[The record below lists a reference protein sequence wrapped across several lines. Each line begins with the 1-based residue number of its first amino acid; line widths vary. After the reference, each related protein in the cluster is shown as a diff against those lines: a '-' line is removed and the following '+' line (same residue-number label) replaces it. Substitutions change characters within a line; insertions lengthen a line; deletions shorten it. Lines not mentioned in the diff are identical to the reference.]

1 MEHKDCL
8 LCGVGGQGTILAS
21 KLLADAAL
29 LKGATVRAT
38 ETIGMSQRGGS
49 VVSHLRMGEE
59 SASPMIPHGRA
70 DIMIAFEPAEGV
82 RSLPYLSKD
91 GVLIVAKKAV
101 KPVTATLTNG
111 TYDGTDMLDFLYQQV
126 KHLVVVDGD
135 AICSQL
141 GSSKVLNVVLLGAAT
156 ASGMLGFTIEDMA
169 QAIQQRVPEKFQALN
184 QNALIAGANIVVGG
198 TSPCK

>member
-1 MEHKDCL
+1 MQHKDCL

-59 SASPMIPHGRA
+59 SHSPMIPHGRA
-70 DIMIAFEPAEGV
+70 DVMIAFEPAEAV
-82 RSLPYLSKD
+82 RSLAYLSQD
-91 GVLIVAKKAV
+91 GVLVVAKKAM
-101 KPVTATLTNG
+101 KPVTATLSG
-111 TYDGTDMLDFLYQQV
+111 TSYDGSEMLTYLNEKV
-126 KHLVVVDGD
+126 KQLIVVDGET
-135 AICSQL
+135 ICAQV

-156 ASGMLGFTIEDMA
+156 ASGMLGFTMEDME
-169 QAIQQRVPEKFQALN
+169 QAIEQRVPAKFLELNRKALS
-184 QNALIAGANIVVGG
+184 AGAKIVTGG
-198 TSPCK
+198 T

>member
-59 SASPMIPHGRA
+59 SHSPMIPHGGA
-70 DIMIAFEPAEGV
+70 DVMIAFEPVEAV
-82 RSLPYLSKD
+82 RSLSYLSSE
-91 GVLIVAKKAV
+91 GILVVAKKAV
-101 KPVTATLTNG
+101 KPVTATLSG
-111 TYDGTDMLDFLYQQV
+111 ATYDGSEMLDFLQEQV
-126 KHLVVVDGD
+126 KHLVVVDGEEVC
-135 AICSQL
+135 AQV
-141 GSSKVLNVVLLGAAT
+141 GSPKVLNVVLLGAAT
-156 ASGMLGFTIEDMA
+156 ASGMMGFTMEDME
-169 QAIQQRVPEKFQALN
+169 QAVEQRVPAKFLELNRKALS
-184 QNALIAGANIVVGG
+184 AGANIVTGG
-198 TSPCK
+198 TQQ

>member
-59 SASPMIPHGRA
+59 SHSPMIPHGRA
-70 DIMIAFEPAEGV
+70 DVMIAFEPAEAV
-82 RSLPYLSKD
+82 RSLPYLSPE
-91 GVLIVAKKAV
+91 GVLVVAKKAV
-101 KPVTATLTNG
+101 KPVTATLSGT
-111 TYDGTDMLDFLYQQV
+111 TYDGSEMLDFLQSQV
-126 KHLVVVDGD
+126 KHLVVVDGE
-135 AICSQL
+135 AVCTQV

-156 ASGMLGFTIEDMA
+156 ASGMLGFTMEDMA
-169 QAIQQRVPEKFQALN
+169 QAVEQRVPAKFLELNRRAL
-184 QNALIAGANIVVGG
+184 QAGADIATGG
-198 TSPCK
+198 TQT